1 MVWVER
7 DLAGVVKA
15 VFDNWDRRK
24 DELRYRHLYA
34 MDAVHTPREVC
45 DVIQRGKWQ
54 VTGAILN
61 GPGD

>member
-15 VFDNWDRRK
+15 IFDNWDRRK
-24 DELRYRHLYA
+24 EELRHRYLYA

-45 DVIQRGKWQ
+45 DVIHRGKWQ
-54 VTGAILN
+54 ATGAVLN
-61 GPGD
+61 GPDD